1 MPIWKGIF
9 MCLILS
15 AGRCQIYARDASE
28 KKVRCKDSLVKVVA
42 PYVGLFHQHHDFF
55 NKAFSYQGID
65 AGITFNGKLSTGI
78 YGSMF
83 VSPLKI
89 ELQGKSAY
97 LAIKQVGISV
107 GFVNTM
113 SRRLYIG
120 CNLNTGL
127 FTLRAGSR
135 RSSVLRDEQADIR
148 IRGLVVSPH
157 VFSEISLM
165 KWMKVRIGLSYN
177 IYRFDNQNIITRNDL
192 QNVAFNFGI
201 IFHHLIKSEHSEI
214 CCR

>member
-1 MPIWKGIF
+1 
-9 MCLILS
+9 
-15 AGRCQIYARDASE
+15 
-28 KKVRCKDSLVKVVA
+28 
-42 PYVGLFHQHHDFF
+42 
-55 NKAFSYQGID
+55 
-65 AGITFNGKLSTGI
+65 
-78 YGSMF
+78 MF
-83 VSPLKI
+83 ASPLRI

-120 CNLNTGL
+120 CNFNAGL
-127 FTLRAGSR
+127 FILHAGSKR
-135 RSSVLRDEQADIR
+135 WSVLHTEQAAIK
-148 IRGLVVSPH
+148 IRGFVVSPQA
-157 VFSEISLM
+157 FSEVSFL
-165 KWMKVRIGLSYN
+165 KWMSVRIRLSYN